1 MRNFTFVLLFFSLG
15 LFVSCG
21 PSVEDAIK
29 YSDNI
34 EKQNELV
41 IGKLEELIDSY
52 DEYIP
57 EEMDNAYAAAVA
69 QVDKSIEFA
78 DKLKP
83 FGEDSTFKVGVQK
96 LFATY
101 KSILDVEHKKIIG
114 LLKLPAEEYGDEEIA
129 EYAKLIENANQK
141 ADSEMNKLIKVQ
153 ESFAK
158 KYNFELV
165 KDE

>member
-1 MRNFTFVLLFFSLG
+1 MRNFTFVLLFFSLV

-29 YSDNI
+29 YSDEI

-41 IGKLEELIDSY
+41 IGKLEELIDTY

-69 QVDKSIEFA
+69 QADKSIEFVN
-78 DKLKP
+78 KLKP
-83 FGEDSTFKVGVQK
+83 LGEDSTFKVGAQK

-101 KSILDVEHKKIIG
+101 KSILDVEHKTIIG
-114 LLKLPAEEYGDEEIA
+114 LLKLPAEEYGDDEIA
-129 EYAKLIENANQK
+129 EYAKLIETANQK
-141 ADSEMNKLIKVQ
+141 VDSELNKLIEIQ
-153 ESFAK
+153 EKFAK
-158 KYNFELV
+158 KYKFELV
-165 KDE
+165 KEE